1 MPQRRITTVV
11 ERTRKRIR
19 IRNRQG
25 FARMRRA
32 FVPLLIAS
40 VAAGISFWAAGLV
53 LGHEFP
59 FFAPVAVW
67 ACLGYTHERSVR
79 RVAEMGIGVSLGV
92 ALGETFAIWVG
103 AGPWQIGFVLFCA
116 VMMARYIDS
125 GALLASQAAVQGIV
139 MVGLPAAAL
148 GSQFEGGFSRWTDA
162 LVGAVVATIVAAVTP
177 IDPRHN
183 LRATAQAATV
193 QLARTLELTA
203 AALRSGNPEDSSFA
217 VNRGRASQGVI
228 DDFQSEI
235 DAAIETAQ
243 IAASARKYRSELAS
257 LNRTMVLVD
266 RAIRSVRVVARRA
279 SSTPVTARS
288 AFVADLLD
296 EFALASLELG
306 NALLLGQDPKVAR
319 ELLRSVAARTS
330 PGPIGEEYWHA
341 QALILVLRSA
351 VVDLAEAAGME
362 AQDARDALAE
372 M

>member
-1 MPQRRITTVV
+1 MPQRKITTVV

-148 GSQFEGGFSRWTDA
+148 
-162 LVGAVVATIVAAVTP
+162 
-177 IDPRHN
+177 
-183 LRATAQAATV
+183 
-193 QLARTLELTA
+193 
-203 AALRSGNPEDSSFA
+203 
-217 VNRGRASQGVI
+217 
-228 DDFQSEI
+228 
-235 DAAIETAQ
+235 
-243 IAASARKYRSELAS
+243 
-257 LNRTMVLVD
+257 
-266 RAIRSVRVVARRA
+266 
-279 SSTPVTARS
+279 
-288 AFVADLLD
+288 
-296 EFALASLELG
+296 
-306 NALLLGQDPKVAR
+306 
-319 ELLRSVAARTS
+319 
-330 PGPIGEEYWHA
+330 
-341 QALILVLRSA
+341 
-351 VVDLAEAAGME
+351 
-362 AQDARDALAE
+362 
-372 M
+372 